1 LHSLGPR
8 ALPISKIFAAAV
20 GMAEV
25 VESETRV
32 LAAQFRRV
40 ETLVSDQRLYHNFPK
55 LGWS

>member
-40 ETLVSDQRLYHNFPK
+40 ETLVFGPTIVP
-55 LGWS
+55 